1 MSGPD
6 DLEILAVGDVMVKR
20 DEPVTIMAHVWEL
33 LADPD
38 NISFGNCESNY
49 ALNASKNPATRG
61 VVLAHPKNVEALE
74 CFDVMSF
81 ANNHHLDAG
90 YEAFFETLE
99 HLAAAGVA
107 VCGAGKD
114 IDEARRP
121 VVVERKGVRVAF
133 LGYSSILFP
142 GYEAGHGKAG
152 CAPLRA
158 DTHYKLVE
166 VEQPGSRP
174 EILTF
179 TDRDDLAA
187 MVRDVRRAKQIADI
201 VIVSPHWGI
210 HFLPVDIADY
220 ETEAARAAID
230 AGADAVL
237 GHHQHIL
244 KGVELYK
251 GKPIFHGMG
260 NFALDVYMNQLQD
273 SPGVHEMR
281 ARYPQYAVG
290 HREETPTYPFHPE
303 ARRTGIFKCTVR
315 DGRIVGASM
324 LPCMINRNGQP
335 VPLKADDSDFEL
347 VTTYFAD
354 ISGSAGF
361 DTQFEV
367 RNDELAVVMPDTA
380 R

>member
-1 MSGPD
+1 MSELD
-6 DLEILAVGDVMVKR
+6 ILAVGDVMVKR
-20 DEPVTIMAHVWEL
+20 DEPATIMAHVWDL
-33 LADPD
+33 LADPA

-49 ALNASKNPATRG
+49 AANASKNPATRG
-61 VVLAHPKNVEALE
+61 VVLADPKNVEALK

-90 YEAFFETLE
+90 YEGFFETLE
-99 HLAAAGVA
+99 QLSGAGIA

-114 IDEARRP
+114 LDEARRP
-121 VVVERKGVRVAF
+121 AVVERNGVRVAF

-142 GYEAGHGKAG
+142 GYEAGRGKPG
-152 CAPLRA
+152 CTPLRA
-158 DTHYKLVE
+158 DTYYKLVE

-179 TDRDDLAA
+179 TDRHDLAGL
-187 MVRDVRRAKQIADI
+187 VEDVRRAKEIADV
-201 VIVSPHWGI
+201 VIVSPHWGV

-244 KGVELYK
+244 KGIQVYR

-260 NFALDVYMNQLQD
+260 NFALDVYMSQLQD
-273 SPGVHEMR
+273 SPALQEMR
-281 ARYPQYAVG
+281 ARYPEYAVG

-303 ARRTGIFKCTVR
+303 ARRSGIFKCTVR
-315 DGRIVGASM
+315 DGQVVGASV
-324 LPCMINRNGQP
+324 LPCMINGDGQP
-335 VPLKADDSDFEL
+335 VPLHAGETDFDL
-347 VTTYFAD
+347 VATYVAD
-354 ISGSAGF
+354 ISHRAGF
-361 DTQFEV
+361 STRFEI
-367 RNDELAVVMPDTA
+367 RGDEIAVVLDDIA
-380 R
+380 